1 MIKDA
6 VSASGGHNPDGKTAC
21 GTVNK
26 TLDMYE
32 STEDRYIT
40 KKVVEYLKQDGK
52 KAYDCTVDNGTSQ
65 SDVLDKLAEKH
76 NVKGSEWDVSIHFN
90 DVENKDY
97 KGDGTTVGTEV
108 WYYSKS
114 KYASEI
120 EKRAKLISSNIAKIG
135 FKDRGAKGST
145 GLRFLKDTNGK
156 AMIIEVC
163 FCSDKDDV
171 ALYKA
176 NRDKVARAIAD
187 GLQGK
192 VYNLKKESVIDVK
205 TIVTYHGDADAYAA
219 LIVSQKY
226 KAALMKE
233 SDYNAEK
240 PKADKVIKIG
250 GNAADTDRY
259 ATFKNAAKLV

>member
-6 VSASGGHNPDGKTAC
+6 VSASGGHNPDGKIAC

-52 KAYDCTVDNGTSQ
+52 KAYDCTVDNGTDQ
-65 SDVLDKLAEKH
+65 DDVLDKLAEKH
-76 NVKGSEWDVSIHFN
+76 NAKGSEWDISIHFN
-90 DVENKDY
+90 DVKNKDY
-97 KGDGTTVGTEV
+97 IGDGDTVGTEV

-120 EKRAKLISSNIAKIG
+120 KKRASLISSNIAKIG
-135 FKDRGAKGST
+135 FEDRGAKSST

-187 GLQGK
+187 GIQGK
-192 VYNLKKESVIDVK
+192 VYNLKEEGDDEVK
-205 TIVTYHGDADAYAA
+205 LMITYLGDADLFAA
-219 LIVSQKY
+219 VMVAQKN
-226 KAALMKE
+226 KAPLMKV
-233 SDYNAEK
+233 SDFKSSCIKAEK
-240 PKADKVIKIG
+240 VIQIG

-259 ATFKNAAKLV
+259 ATFKNAAKLL